1 MAAIVLQALPGESVC
16 HWRSGASTVTASGV
30 LPVVS
35 TARIQQNHP
44 ARKRQS
50 AAMSYLR
57 DIMRR
62 LAASRRSAATAP
74 PGMGAVRVTANGPG
88 GPGDGSDPI
97 DSAGMRSPQP
107 DDEGAPQARAPH
119 EPG

>member
-1 MAAIVLQALPGESVC
+1 MRDLHPMVAIVLQALPGESGG
-16 HWRSGASTVTASGV
+16 HWRSGASTVTAPGV
-30 LPVVS
+30 LPVVI

-62 LAASRRSAATAP
+62 LAASRRSAATSP
-74 PGMGAVRVTANGPG
+74 PSMGEVPATAG
-88 GPGDGSDPI
+88 GSDPM
-97 DSAGMRSPQP
+97 DSGWMRSPQP
-107 DDEGAPQARAPH
+107 DDDGAPQLRAPH